1 MLFYDMLQGA
11 NYYPQF
17 DNHEMKPLQD
27 LCKEINKHC
36 LFHEGLRFAFEKILS
51 EKILHPQIFLFN
63 LSNALI
69 CCYY

>member
-36 LFHEGLRFAFEKILS
+36 LSHEGLDLLLKKFFLKKFFTPKFSCL
-51 EKILHPQIFLFN
+51 IFLMH
-63 LSNALI
+63 
-69 CCYY
+69 